1 MRVVAKIDVKWPQ
14 QVFTH
19 LDDDGTSRTFLV
31 ETMLDF
37 VKNYP
42 TCADL
47 VAGKAPIDSDI
58 ANYLRKNAG
67 IEKHRIDRLVEPYSS
82 IPIIG
87 ILWPEGTT
95 LIVDGNHRIVRA
107 YEDGKKELN
116 CILFKFPFWQNFM
129 IPDYLSKKLVEAGCL
144 TSHSN
149 IH

>member
-1 MRVVAKIDVKWPQ
+1 MKVLAQLMQKWPQ

-19 LDDDGTSRTFLV
+19 LDDDGTARTFLV

-37 VKNYP
+37 VQKYP
-42 TCADL
+42 TCVDL
-47 VAGKAPIDSDI
+47 IGGKAPINFEI
-58 ANYLRKNAG
+58 ADYLRRKAG
-67 IEKHRIDRLVEPYSS
+67 IEQHRVDRLVEPYAS

-107 YEDGKKELN
+107 YEDGKTELN
-116 CILFKFPFWQNFM
+116 TVLFKAPFWENFM
-129 IPDYLSKKLVEAGCL
+129 LPNDASRKLVESGAL
-144 TSHSN
+144 HNHSN